1 MRELYSRLVQFFWR
15 MPVPEGLKRRL
26 AAIRHRLFPPAAPV
40 SPAPVSASAPA
51 PVHLHPER
59 LKQYVQQVLSVSE
72 VSDDFVDLA
81 PDSYERQPDDPMIL
95 AYYLP
100 QYHPTP
106 ENDEWWG
113 RGVTE
118 WHNVSR
124 AVPQYVGHYQPRLA
138 GELGQYDLR
147 LAENIARQAELAKSH
162 GVYGFAYYF
171 YWFDGRRLLDKP
183 LDLFLNSPQIDYPF
197 CLCWANE
204 SWTRRFD
211 GSSGEVIMYQN
222 ESVESYQ
229 AFIES
234 VKPYMQDKRYI
245 RVDGRPVLII
255 YRPSFV
261 PDPPRVLAYWRAY
274 CKQEGLGDP
283 YIIAVKENT
292 FDGDLLALGFD
303 AQSEFHPGT
312 VFRYCKHITNEMQYV
327 RDDFRGLILDY
338 VDLVRNKRYFN
349 FHAKKL
355 YRAVMPM
362 WDNTPRRNNTAMIYH
377 GASPELY
384 KEWLADVL
392 REAREN
398 KELDRPFVF
407 INAWNEWG
415 ECAYLEPDRKY
426 GYAFLR
432 ATREAVEEV
441 RPPASEG

>member
-1 MRELYSRLVQFFWR
+1 MKKIYSYLVNLFWHL
-15 MPVPEGLKRRL
+15 PVPEGVKRRL
-26 AAIRHRLFPPAAPV
+26 ASVRHRLFPRSSEPV
-40 SPAPVSASAPA
+40 VPTVPK
-51 PVHLHPER
+51 HLQPDILE
-59 LKQYVQQVLSVSE
+59 QYARQVLSIPENSNEYVE
-72 VSDDFVDLA
+72 LA
-81 PDSYERQPDDPMIL
+81 PDEYVRQPDDPMIL

-100 QYHPTP
+100 QFHPTV

-113 RGVTE
+113 KGVTE

-124 AVPQYVGHYQPRLA
+124 AVPQYVGHYQPRLPA
-138 GELGQYDLR
+138 ELGQYDLR
-147 LAENIARQAELAKSH
+147 IVENIVRQTELAKAH

-183 LDLFLNSPQIDYPF
+183 LDLFLNNPQIDHPF

-234 VKPYMQDKRYI
+234 VNPYMQDKRYI
-245 RVDGRPVLII
+245 RVDGRPLLII

-261 PDPPRVLAYWRAY
+261 PDPPKVLAHWREY
-274 CKQEGLGDP
+274 CQREGLGNP
-283 YIIAVKENT
+283 YIVAVKENT

-312 VFRYCKHITNEMQYV
+312 VFRYCNNITADLNFV
-327 RDDFRGLILDY
+327 RDDFNGLVMDY
-338 VDLVRNKRYFN
+338 ADLVKNKKYFK
-349 FHAKKL
+349 FQAPKL

-377 GASPELY
+377 GATPALY
-384 KEWLADVL
+384 KEWLMDVL
-392 REAREN
+392 REARAN
-398 KELDRPFVF
+398 QELDRPFAF

-415 ECAYLEPDRKY
+415 ESAYLEPDRRY

-432 ATREAVEEV
+432 ATREALEET
-441 RPPASEG
+441 RKTDSEK